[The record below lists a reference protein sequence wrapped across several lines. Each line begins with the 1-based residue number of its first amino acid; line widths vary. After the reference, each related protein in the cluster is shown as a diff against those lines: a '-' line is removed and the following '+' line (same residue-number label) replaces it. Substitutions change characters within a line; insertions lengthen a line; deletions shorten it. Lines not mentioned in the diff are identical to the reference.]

1 MIKIN
6 SIRNREVSKNLTESY
21 NKSSDA
27 KDVKQVNEDEVTDA
41 IIELKEQVAEEEASV
56 VEDAAKQVQIEPTDF
71 GALEVEEE
79 TAEELSLD
87 SMTKGELED
96 YARENL
102 GLELDKRK
110 KKSDLIAEIIEA
122 SK

>member
-41 IIELKEQVAEEEASV
+41 IIELKEQVAEEEAYV
-56 VEDAAKQVQIEPTDF
+56 DE
-71 GALEVEEE
+71 EVIEE

-102 GLELDKRK
+102 DLELDKRK